1 MGDQLS
7 VALSNDRVMLMRG
20 KSEEVLRQLVPE
32 CIDAVVCD
40 PPYGLSKDP
49 DAAEVLRHWLAGDDF
64 QNSGGG
70 FMGKTWDSF
79 VPGPNVWREVYRLL
93 KPGGYLL
100 AFAGTR
106 TMDLM
111 SMAIR
116 LAGFEIR
123 DTLSW
128 MYGTGFPKSMDVS
141 KAIDKAAGV
150 QRTPCSDYAP
160 DTLNPE
166 EADRDVCTTCFF
178 RREDHAVGDHVGTVN
193 FGMKNRCG
201 KCGKPYFS
209 GNPCVCPKP
218 GAVSPEAQQ
227 WEGWGTALK
236 PAWEPII
243 MARKPLIG
251 TVAQN
256 VLTHGTGALN
266 IDATRIG
273 VVGESLG
280 GGAEKRTTSA
290 QKGNEGWTRPWMEDE
305 EQQEAHAARVRANV
319 AKAESLGR
327 WPANLLFAHHE
338 DCVPTGLAVVAGDSR
353 AGQQGALG
361 DRPSGFANVGASSGS
376 ELPNAL
382 VYGGEEVET
391 FDCHE
396 DCPVRMLDEQ
406 AGDRSSPWIGNG
418 KQRGNKGGKMFGGA
432 TGQSVNTKPEYK
444 DAGSASRFF
453 YRAKAAKS
461 ERNRGLPEGVTNDHP
476 TVKPVEVMRWLVRMV
491 TPPGGLV
498 LDHYCGS
505 GTTGVAAVM
514 EGFSFVGIDRD
525 DEGTYLPVAKHRI
538 ESVL

>member
-7 VALSNDRVMLMRG
+7 VVLSNDRVMLMRG

-32 CIDAVVCD
+32 CIDAAVCD

-49 DAAEVLRHWLAGDDF
+49 DAVEVLRHWLAGDDF

-141 KAIDKAAGV
+141 KAIDKAA
-150 QRTPCSDYAP
+150 T
-160 DTLNPE
+160 
-166 EADRDVCTTCFF
+166 
-178 RREDHAVGDHVGTVN
+178 
-193 FGMKNRCG
+193 
-201 KCGKPYFS
+201 
-209 GNPCVCPKP
+209 
-218 GAVSPEAQQ
+218 PEAQQ

-251 TVAQN
+251 TVAAN

-266 IDATRIG
+266 IDGTRIDVMG
-273 VVGESLG
+273 GRPARVSEVRTDLGTEYESNSYAGRMNDSLQPGSRAVGE
-280 GGAEKRTTSA
+280 T
-290 QKGNEGWTRPWMEDE
+290 
-305 EQQEAHAARVRANV
+305 
-319 AKAESLGR
+319 SLGR
-327 WPANLLFAHHE
+327 WPANLLFSHHE
-338 DCVPTGLAVVAGDSR
+338 ECVEV
-353 AGQQGALG
+353 GAMTIQSG
-361 DRPSGFANVGASSGS
+361 TQTADRPSGPSTPAWDGAWKAKAGSSIGLES
-376 ELPNAL
+376 
-382 VYGGEEVET
+382 VEV

-406 AGDRSSPWIGNG
+406 AGDTSSPWIGNRHG
-418 KQRGNKGGKMFGGA
+418 RSVGAKGGTMFGGLSEN
-432 TGQSVNTKPEYK
+432 QPSQFKREIV
-444 DAGSASRFF
+444 DAGGPSRFF
-453 YRAKAAKS
+453 YRAKAPKS
-461 ERNRGLPEGVTNDHP
+461 ERNRGLPEGMVNDHP

>member
-7 VALSNDRVMLMRG
+7 VVLSSDRVMLMRG

-64 QNSGGG
+64 QDSGGG

-141 KAIDKAAGV
+141 KAIDKAAGAEREV
-150 QRTPCSDYAP
+150 IGPPTRHGGGTNSVYAQDAWTKANQATMGSQTAP
-160 DTLNPE
+160 AT
-166 EADRDVCTTCFF
+166 
-178 RREDHAVGDHVGTVN
+178 
-193 FGMKNRCG
+193 
-201 KCGKPYFS
+201 
-209 GNPCVCPKP
+209 
-218 GAVSPEAQQ
+218 PEAQQ

-251 TVAQN
+251 TVTQN
-256 VLTHGTGALN
+256 VLAHGTGAIN
-266 IDATRIG
+266 VDGTRISVSG
-273 VVGESLG
+273 GRPARISEVRTDLGTEYESNSYAGRMNDSLQPGSRAVGE
-280 GGAEKRTTSA
+280 T
-290 QKGNEGWTRPWMEDE
+290 
-305 EQQEAHAARVRANV
+305 
-319 AKAESLGR
+319 SLGR
-327 WPANLLFAHHE
+327 WPANLLFSHHE
-338 DCVPTGLAVVAGDSR
+338 ECVPTGLAVVAGDSR

-382 VYGGEEVET
+382 VYGSEEVET

-406 AGDRSSPWIGNG
+406 AGVRTSGKPTVRRSSGADRNGNQG
-418 KQRGNKGGKMFGGA
+418 AAFGAESRKEGDPMM
-432 TGQSVNTKPEYK
+432 GYGDS
-444 DAGSASRFF
+444 GMASRFF
-453 YRAKAAKS
+453 YRAKAPKS
-461 ERNRGLPEGVTNDHP
+461 ERNLGLPEGMVNDHP

-538 ESVL
+538 ESVS